1 MIKLSRLNGD
11 NFVLNCDMIEIIE
24 ANPDTVVSL
33 TTGHKFVVRESI
45 DDIIEKVVQYNADIR
60 AVIKTM
66 RSEV

>member
-11 NFVLNCDMIEIIE
+11 SFVLNCDMIEIIE

>member
-11 NFVLNCDMIEIIE
+11 HFVLNCDMIEIIE

-45 DDIIEKVVQYNADIR
+45 DDIIEKVVQYNAEIR
-60 AVIKTM
+60 AIIKTVKG
-66 RSEV
+66 EV